1 MAGTGLL
8 LLPLPAGAGKLLSS
22 PVGRNRLRPPGAVPE
37 EIFAG
42 KCIRCG
48 RCVEVCPYRSII
60 PLDIKNGVYDGTPLI
75 FAETIPCY
83 LCMKC
88 VKVCPTGTL
97 QKISQQ
103 ETRMGLAIINRHR
116 CYNWQEETLKD
127 VLSRGRRMI
136 SHYCMVSAKRIHPKL
151 VEVETEIEDNGLR
164 VKCIIDVVGR
174 LGITPR
180 YADMSIIDYKVVKRR
195 KSLSDV
201 TNSLQLAA
209 YSIAMRELVEMHKTE
224 TPRIAFCSLEKVTL
238 KSSIQSCRV
247 VEQMQTDFWSTAH
260 RVAKL
265 ITNGDFPRCD
275 PKHPLCSPN
284 WCGFYQGCV
293 RNA

>member
-60 PLDIKNGVYDGTPLI
+60 PLDIKNGVYAGTPLI

-103 ETRMGLAIINRHR
+103 ETHMGLAIINRHR
-116 CYNWQEETLKD
+116 CYNWQEETLCRTCYDVCPFKD
-127 VLSRGRRMI
+127 KAI
-136 SHYCMVSAKRIHPKL
+136 SL
-151 VEVETEIEDNGLR
+151 VELKPVIHEDFCTGCGICTHACPVTAENGEKAVNIEPL
-164 VKCIIDVVGR
+164 
-174 LGITPR
+174 
-180 YADMSIIDYKVVKRR
+180 YAG
-195 KSLSDV
+195 
-201 TNSLQLAA
+201 
-209 YSIAMRELVEMHKTE
+209 KT
-224 TPRIAFCSLEKVTL
+224 
-238 KSSIQSCRV
+238 
-247 VEQMQTDFWSTAH
+247 
-260 RVAKL
+260 
-265 ITNGDFPRCD
+265 
-275 PKHPLCSPN
+275 
-284 WCGFYQGCV
+284 V
-293 RNA
+293 RW